1 MENRASAHGTEIKI
15 IMRERGD
22 FEWVSMQ
29 RSVISS
35 LLGSRN

>member
-15 IMRERGD
+15 IKRERGD
-22 FEWVSMQ
+22 YEWVSMQ
-29 RSVISS
+29 RSVTSS